1 MSSLKLTAD
10 SGGGTVAIKGPAST
24 TGNAALELTVPST
37 ASDTLD
43 SLKRAGNILQVKTAT
58 KTDGFTTTSQTYV
71 DLTGL
76 STTMTL
82 TSSGNKILMSY
93 NVTTGGNFWSMG
105 PSYLVFVQDSTKIG
119 VGTGGNDADHNP
131 TTFANMYADGVSN
144 SQYNICQQSASF
156 LFSPSDTNS
165 HTYKVQIRGNNTAG
179 ASVNRWWANAN
190 VGAISTLTLME
201 VAV

>member
-1 MSSLKLTAD
+1 MSSRLIVNSIRHTGASSD
-10 SGGGTVAIKGPAST
+10 AIT
-24 TGNAALELTVPST
+24 FDNAGKCAFPNNT
-37 ASDTLD
+37 
-43 SLKRAGNILQVKTAT
+43 GNILQVKTAT
-58 KTDGFTTTSQTYV
+58 KTDSFTTTSSSWV

-93 NVTTGGNFWSMG
+93 NVTTGGNWWQMG
-105 PSYLVFVQDSTKIG
+105 PSYLAFVQDSTKIG

-131 TTFANMYADGVSN
+131 TTFANMYSDSIAN

-165 HTYKVQIRGNNTAG
+165 HTYKLQIRGNNTNG

-201 VAV
+201 VAG